1 MDWKKQSKKGH
12 ISGNT
17 EWYTEVGDKVKD
29 FKSDA
34 QALYRMK
41 KLNDEITRLNSSEPL
56 WELYN
61 TFKKPMLRRQLK

>member
-1 MDWKKQSKKGH
+1 MSWQDKIKKGH
-12 ISGNT
+12 IAGNT
-17 EWYTEVGDKVKD
+17 EWYTEVGDKVKE
-29 FKSDA
+29 FASER

-41 KLNDEITRLNSSEPL
+41 KLNAELSLDAPK